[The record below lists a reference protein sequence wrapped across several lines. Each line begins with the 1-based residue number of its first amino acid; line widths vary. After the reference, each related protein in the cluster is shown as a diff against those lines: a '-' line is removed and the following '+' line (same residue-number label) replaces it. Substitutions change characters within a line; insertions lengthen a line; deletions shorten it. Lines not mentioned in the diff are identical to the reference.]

1 MTTGLKKKPIQLRDL
16 LLKSTFWMTTFVSA
30 LALSGAQA
38 VAGSVGY
45 VANIADG
52 TISVINTSTN
62 TAVATI
68 PTNGAGAV
76 AVTPD
81 GTRAYV
87 VSGGGV
93 SVIDTATNTVVG
105 SPIPIG
111 TETFGL
117 FIGIAI
123 TPNGSSVYV
132 ANSAGGTVSV
142 IATASNTVVDTI
154 SVGTSPS
161 GIAITPDGTHAYVVD
176 SNLGTPS
183 GTTGNVFVIDIATN
197 TVVDTI
203 PVGVLPIGIAITPDG
218 THAYVANGDDESISV
233 VDIAANTV
241 VATIPL
247 GVGPVGVAITPD
259 GTQVYV
265 VCIAD
270 PLAQTQ
276 TVSVIATASN
286 TVVSSIP
293 VGLRVPNTALMGL
306 AVTPDGTGVY
316 VANGGANTLSVISTA
331 SNTVT
336 GSVTVGNGP
345 VAVAFSPAILFSA
358 FSAKLDISPDGFQLN
373 GAFTL
378 GVRGTIHPPTQAL
391 TLRIGTNTITVPA
404 GSFKAGPHGTFTFQ
418 GTIGGVALQIRLA
431 PVGAGTYSIQVDAS
445 GVNLTGLTTPVAVTL
460 NIGDNTG
467 TTSVTGQSN

>member
-16 LLKSTFWMTTFVSA
+16 LLKSTFWMSTFVSA

-62 TAVATI
+62 TQVATI
-68 PTNGAGAV
+68 STNGAGAV

-87 VSGGGV
+87 VTGGGV

-123 TPNGSSVYV
+123 TPNGRSVYV
-132 ANSAGGTVSV
+132 ANSGSGTVSV

-154 SVGTSPS
+154 PVGTSPS

-176 SNLGTPS
+176 SNVGLS
-183 GTTGNVFVIDIATN
+183 GTSNVFVIDIATN

-203 PVGVLPIGIAITPDG
+203 PVGALPIGIAITPDG
-218 THAYVANGDDESISV
+218 THAYVANAGDDTIGVIEITT
-233 VDIAANTV
+233 NTV
-241 VATIPL
+241 VDTIPL

-265 VCIAD
+265 VCVAD
-270 PLAQTQ
+270 ALAQTQ
-276 TVSVIATASN
+276 AVSVIATASN

-293 VGLRVPNTALMGL
+293 VGLRFPNAAYMGL

-316 VANGGANTLSVISTA
+316 VANGGANTLSVISTS

-358 FSAKLDISPDGFQLN
+358 FSAKLAISPDGFDLKGTFAL
-373 GAFTL
+373 GA
-378 GVRGTIHPPTQAL
+378 GGTINPPTQPL
-391 TLRIGTNTITVPA
+391 ILRIGTNTITVPA
-404 GSFKAGPHGTFTFQ
+404 GSFKAGPKGTFTFQ

-431 PVGAGTYSIQVDAS
+431 PVGAGTYSIQLDAS
-445 GVNLTGLTTPVAVTL
+445 GVNLTGLTNPVAVTL
-460 NIGDNTG
+460 SIGNNTG
-467 TTSVTGQSN
+467 TTSMTVQSN